1 MLNNSTKQ
9 GKIIGVTGGVGCGK
23 STVLKYLEEQY
34 DCLIMPADDIA
45 NDMEKKGG
53 ECFAPIV
60 ALLSDE
66 VVLPDG
72 ELNKPK
78 VAELIFSN
86 EELLKGIND
95 IVHPAVR
102 RYVEKHISEER
113 IKNPE
118 RTIIIESAIF
128 VEAGFLDILD
138 ELWLVTA
145 GEENRK
151 DRLMKTRGYS
161 EEKCNSIISRQFSD
175 SEYASFADHVI
186 DNSKGLKELYEQI
199 DVLMTEPVFGLD
211 IGTRSVVGTVG
222 YMKGG
227 IFHVTAEVSKE
238 HDTRAMLDGQ
248 IHDVGRVAE
257 TIRDVK
263 NALEEKCETTLKKVC
278 IAAAGRVLK
287 TMNIHE
293 ELSFEADI
301 LIEGD
306 EIYELESMALEKA
319 YSEFEKRQIKP
330 ADNPEKYYLVGYSV
344 TKQYLNGNVIGN
356 LENQKGHLIALDL
369 IATFLPEEVIDGLY
383 RAVEMA
389 GLEVSNLTLEPIA
402 ASMVA
407 IPEKFRLLNIALV
420 DVGAGTSDI
429 CITNDGAI
437 TAYGMIPRA
446 GDALTEA
453 IAKHCLVDFATA
465 ESIKKG
471 ISVLEEVTYEDIM
484 GLPQTITKAEILKL
498 IRPILVDMAD
508 EVAKCMKE
516 LNGGTPVSAIFVVG
530 GGGMVEGYSEALA
543 NAMDIPVNR
552 VALRGEELMT
562 KFVFHEAN
570 SHHDAMSVTPLG
582 ICLNYYEQNNNFIYV
597 NVNNERVKLYNNGN
611 LHVADALMQMAVPN
625 DSIFPKRGKSIRF
638 TINGE
643 IRLLKGGLGEAASV
657 TVNGNAANIH
667 TIVHKN
673 DQVNITFS
681 TRGEDAKCRIE
692 NLAEYRKF
700 VDEDLVIIVNNH
712 EESPYYEIQDGDVIN
727 VGLDLSDSNL
737 YYEDSIYSELI
748 YENEE
753 SDSVIKNSLA
763 TGHNTEIT
771 KSYETS
777 KSYEPSKSY
786 ESVKETNA
794 EAIYDDD
801 LMNSYKTERPENRA
815 DRKFVVSVNGEPIVM
830 KGKEKYI
837 FVDVFDYINF
847 DLKDSRGRKIVTK
860 VNGVPV
866 ANYMQDLPDGAIVDI
881 HWEEITLGAD

>member
-1 MLNNSTKQ
+1 M
-9 GKIIGVTGGVGCGK
+9 
-23 STVLKYLEEQY
+23 
-34 DCLIMPADDIA
+34 
-45 NDMEKKGG
+45 KK
-53 ECFAPIV
+53 E
-60 ALLSDE
+60 
-66 VVLPDG
+66 
-72 ELNKPK
+72 
-78 VAELIFSN
+78 
-86 EELLKGIND
+86 
-95 IVHPAVR
+95 
-102 RYVEKHISEER
+102 
-113 IKNPE
+113 
-118 RTIIIESAIF
+118 
-128 VEAGFLDILD
+128 
-138 ELWLVTA
+138 
-145 GEENRK
+145 
-151 DRLMKTRGYS
+151 
-161 EEKCNSIISRQFSD
+161 
-175 SEYASFADHVI
+175 
-186 DNSKGLKELYEQI
+186 
-199 DVLMTEPVFGLD
+199 
-211 IGTRSVVGTVG
+211 
-222 YMKGG
+222 
-227 IFHVTAEVSKE
+227 
-238 HDTRAMLDGQ
+238 
-248 IHDVGRVAE
+248 
-257 TIRDVK
+257 
-263 NALEEKCETTLKKVC
+263 
-278 IAAAGRVLK
+278 
-287 TMNIHE
+287 
-293 ELSFEADI
+293 
-301 LIEGD
+301 
-306 EIYELESMALEKA
+306 
-319 YSEFEKRQIKP
+319 QIKP

-344 TKQYLNGNVIGN
+344 TKQYLNGNIIGN

-530 GGGMVEGYSEALA
+530 GGGIVEGYSEALA

-727 VGLDLSDSNL
+727 IGTNL
-737 YYEDSIYSELI
+737 YEEELFYSDTYSEP
-748 YENEE
+748 EE
-753 SDSVIKNSLA
+753 SEFGSDNSFR
-763 TGHNTEIT
+763 TE
-771 KSYETS
+771 KV
-777 KSYEPSKSY
+777 KSY

-801 LMNSYKTERPENRA
+801 LMNSYKTERPENRV
-815 DRKFVVSVNGEPIVM
+815 DKKFVVSVNGEPIVM